1 MKLQEAMEK
10 ATQGPV
16 RVFEH
21 LRTDGM
27 HVVAHDGREWRHTER
42 SMVAGKDTI
51 IARVGGSDGAFEGYP
66 SATQEQALYNAALV
80 AHWMEHGPKLLEAL
94 TVMLENAAEMPA
106 TICVPAATVLNE
118 AEEVKGI

>member
-1 MKLQEAMEK
+1 MKLQEAIKK

-21 LRTDGM
+21 LRIDAMRVPGDG
-27 HVVAHDGREWRHTER
+27 DEGWRHTER
-42 SMVAGKDTI
+42 AMVAGKDTL

>member
-21 LRTDGM
+21 LRIDAMRVPGDG
-27 HVVAHDGREWRHTER
+27 DEGWRHTER
-42 SMVAGKDTI
+42 AMVAGKDTI

-66 SATQEQALYNAALV
+66 YATQEQALYNAALI
-80 AHWMEHGPKLLEAL
+80 AHWMEHGPKLLKAL
-94 TVMLENAAEMPA
+94 IAADGNGVDDSPA
-106 TICVPAATVLNE
+106 VWGMISDAIKGAQ
-118 AEEVKGI
+118 EVKVT